1 MKKILFAVFALAALA
16 SCTNN
21 EVIELNQQAIA
32 FGDVFVDNGTRADY
46 SQAGNPVGA
55 FKVYGT
61 VTGTANTVLIYNGNA
76 VTRPSMEGE
85 NKYQDVAWL
94 CASDPQ
100 YWVPN
105 ATYNFMAIVDGGE
118 SDVEA
123 MPTTIDF
130 TVADGVDNKD
140 LLLATAS
147 VVVNNAGNKTGD
159 LSTNDW
165 VAFTFDHLLSKVMF
179 TINSTVGTGYSIDV
193 TSITVGKVAEK
204 GVYNVAAGTWAQD
217 GDTTTTLTFGR
228 QDAYETRQILPVTQA
243 LEVTIAY
250 DIYRGTTKIS
260 SATKTGTI
268 PSQTYAKKTVYNVTA
283 TITATSEIKF
293 TVNAVND
300 WTTGS
305 GITL

>member
-1 MKKILFAVFALAALA
+1 MTGVQTCALP
-16 SCTNN
+16 
-21 EVIELNQQAIA
+21 I
-32 FGDVFVDNGTRADY
+32 
-46 SQAGNPVGA
+46 
-55 FKVYGT
+55 
-61 VTGTANTVLIYNGNA
+61 
-76 VTRPSMEGE
+76 
-85 NKYQDVAWL
+85 
-94 CASDPQ
+94 
-100 YWVPN
+100 
-105 ATYNFMAIVDGGE
+105 
-118 SDVEA
+118 
-123 MPTTIDF
+123 
-130 TVADGVDNKD
+130 
-140 LLLATAS
+140 
-147 VVVNNAGNKTGD
+147 
-159 LSTNDW
+159 W